1 MLCDTADTEV
11 FIMVTNLEKLAQ
23 EAKLASYTL
32 ASLSTVAKNQALNA
46 VADKLEENKELIF
59 QENSKDLEE
68 AKSLLESGE
77 INKSTFN
84 RLKLDENKMRDMIKG
99 IRDVKKLED
108 PVNKKLW
115 AMGMDTGL
123 DLYRVS
129 CPIGVIGVIFEA
141 RPDVIPQICSLAIK
155 SANAVLLKG
164 GKEAHNTNTI
174 LVKLIKEALEQA
186 DFPKEAINLLYSRED
201 VAKMLS
207 MDKYIDL
214 IIPRGGNSLV
224 QYIKSNTKIPVM
236 GHADGICHIYID
248 EQADVKKATDVCIDA
263 KTQYPSACNAVET
276 ILIHES
282 LLVNYLPQLVI
293 ELEKA
298 QVEVRGCERCREFV
312 PHLKRATKED
322 WSTEYGDKIVSIK
335 AVRDIFDAIA
345 HINIYGS
352 GHTDCIISEDK
363 QAVETFM
370 NLVDSA
376 GVFAN
381 ASTRF
386 ADGYRYGLGAE
397 VGISTA
403 KTHARGPVGLEGLVI
418 YKYKLYGAGQTVA
431 PYADGKKTFIHQRI
445 I

>member
-1 MLCDTADTEV
+1 MSET
-11 FIMVTNLEKLAQ
+11 LESIAQ
-23 EAKLASYTL
+23 NAKLASYSL
-32 ASLSTVAKNQALNA
+32 ASLDTLTKNNALEA
-46 VADKLEENKELIF
+46 VADKLEQNKHLIL
-59 QENSKDLEE
+59 QENAKDLEA
-68 AKSLLESGE
+68 AKTLLESGE
-77 INKSTFN
+77 INQSTYN
-84 RLKLDENKMRDMIKG
+84 RLKLDENKMRDMIQG
-99 IRDVKKLED
+99 IRDVKRLED

-141 RPDVIPQICSLAIK
+141 RPDVIPQISALAIK
-155 SANAVLLKG
+155 SANAVILKG
-164 GKEAHNTNTI
+164 GKEAYNTNVI
-174 LVKLIKEALEQA
+174 LTKLINEALSQTES
-186 DFPKEAINLLYSRED
+186 FPKDTINLIFSRED
-201 VAKMLS
+201 VAKMLT

-214 IIPRGGNSLV
+214 IIPRGGNALV

-248 EQADVKKATDVCIDA
+248 EFADVKKATDICIDA

-276 ILIHES
+276 VLIHES
-282 LLVNYLPQLVI
+282 LLENYLPQLVI
-293 ELEKA
+293 EYEKA
-298 QVEVRGCERCREFV
+298 GVTVKACEKCKEVV
-312 PHLKRATKED
+312 PHVQLATKED
-322 WSTEYGDKIVSIK
+322 WATEYGDKIISIK
-335 AVRDIFDAIA
+335 AVKDIFDAIA
-345 HINIYGS
+345 HINVYGS

-363 QAVETFM
+363 QSIEVFM

-386 ADGYRYGLGAE
+386 ADGFRYGLGAE

-418 YKYKLYGAGQTVA
+418 YKYKMYGSGQTVA

>member
-1 MLCDTADTEV
+1 
-11 FIMVTNLEKLAQ
+11 MVTALETMAQ
-23 EAKLASYTL
+23 NAKLASYTL
-32 ASLSTVAKNQALNA
+32 SSLNTLAKDKALLA
-46 VADKLEENKELIF
+46 IADKIEENKLLIL
-59 QENSKDLEE
+59 QENAKDLEE
-68 AKSLLESGE
+68 AKKLLDAGE
-77 INKSTFN
+77 INQSTYN
-84 RLKLDENKMRDMIKG
+84 RLKLDENKMRDMIQG

-141 RPDVIPQICSLAIK
+141 RPDVIPQICSLAVK
-155 SANAVLLKG
+155 SGNAVLLKG
-164 GKEAHNTNTI
+164 GKEAFNTNVI
-174 LVKLIKEALEQA
+174 LTKLIKEALESQGE
-186 DFPKEAINLLYSRED
+186 FPKDTINLLFTRDD
-201 VAKMLS
+201 VAQMLT

-214 IIPRGGNSLV
+214 IIPRGGNALV
-224 QYIKSNTKIPVM
+224 QYVKNNTKIPVM

-248 EQADVKKATDVCIDA
+248 EFADVKKAAEICVDSKV
-263 KTQYPSACNAVET
+263 QYPSACNAVET

-282 LLVNYLPQLVI
+282 LLENYLPQLVI

-298 QVEVRGCERCREFV
+298 EVTVKGCERCKEFV
-312 PHLKRATKED
+312 PHLELASKED
-322 WSTEYGDKIVSIK
+322 WSTEYGDKTVSIK
-335 AVRDIFDAIA
+335 AVKDLFDAIA
-345 HINIYGS
+345 HINVYGS
-352 GHTDCIISEDK
+352 GHTDCILSEDK
-363 QAVETFM
+363 QSIDVFM

-386 ADGYRYGLGAE
+386 ADGFRYGLGAE
-397 VGISTA
+397 VGISTS
-403 KTHARGPVGLEGLVI
+403 KTHARGPVGLDGLVI
-418 YKYKLYGAGQTVA
+418 YKYKLFGSGQTVA

>member
-1 MLCDTADTEV
+1 MSET
-11 FIMVTNLEKLAQ
+11 LESIAQ
-23 EAKLASYTL
+23 NAKLASYSL
-32 ASLSTVAKNQALNA
+32 ASLDTLTKNNALEA
-46 VADKLEENKELIF
+46 VADKLEQNKHLIL
-59 QENSKDLEE
+59 QENAKDLEA
-68 AKSLLESGE
+68 AKTLLESGE
-77 INKSTFN
+77 INQSTYN
-84 RLKLDENKMRDMIKG
+84 RLKLDGNKMRDMIQG
-99 IRDVKKLED
+99 IRDVKRLDD

-141 RPDVIPQICSLAIK
+141 RPDVIPQISALAIK
-155 SANAVLLKG
+155 SANAVILKG
-164 GKEAHNTNTI
+164 GKEAYNTNVI
-174 LVKLIKEALEQA
+174 LTKLINEALAQTES
-186 DFPKEAINLLYSRED
+186 FPKDTINLIFSRED
-201 VAKMLS
+201 VAKMLT

-214 IIPRGGNSLV
+214 IIPRGGNALV

-248 EQADVKKATDVCIDA
+248 EFADVKKATDICIDA

-276 ILIHES
+276 VLIHES
-282 LLVNYLPQLVI
+282 LIENYLPQLVI
-293 ELEKA
+293 EYEKA
-298 QVEVRGCERCREFV
+298 GVTVKACEKCKEFV
-312 PHLKRATKED
+312 PHVQLATKED
-322 WSTEYGDKIVSIK
+322 WATEYGDKIISIK
-335 AVRDIFDAIA
+335 AVKDIFDAIA
-345 HINIYGS
+345 HINVYGS

-363 QAVETFM
+363 QSIEVFM

-386 ADGYRYGLGAE
+386 ADGFRYGLGAE

-418 YKYKLYGAGQTVA
+418 YKYKMYGSGQTVT

>member
-1 MLCDTADTEV
+1 MNTDL
-11 FIMVTNLEKLAQ
+11 INIGIR
-23 EAKLASYTL
+23 AKEASYVL
-32 ASLSTVAKNQALNA
+32 ASLGTAKKNEALTAMHKAFYSNSGRVAAANAKDILAGRKNGMSAAMLDRLTFDVRRVEKTADAILDIIALP
-46 VADKLEENKELIF
+46 
-59 QENSKDLEE
+59 
-68 AKSLLESGE
+68 
-77 INKSTFN
+77 
-84 RLKLDENKMRDMIKG
+84 
-99 IRDVKKLED
+99 D
-108 PVNKKLW
+108 PVGRVIGGNTHPN
-115 AMGMDTGL
+115 GMTIEKVTVPL
-123 DLYRVS
+123 
-129 CPIGVIGVIFEA
+129 GVIGVIFEA
-141 RPDVIPQICSLAIK
+141 RPDVISQICSLAIK

>member
-1 MLCDTADTEV
+1 
-11 FIMVTNLEKLAQ
+11 MVTNLEKLAQ

-32 ASLSTVAKNQALNA
+32 ASLSTLEKNQALKA
-46 VADKLEENKELIF
+46 VADKLEQNQELILK
-59 QENSKDLEE
+59 ENEKDLQE
-68 AKSLLESGE
+68 AKSLLEEGE
-77 INKSTFN
+77 INQSTFN
-84 RLKLDENKMRDMIKG
+84 RLKLDDNKMRDMIKG
-99 IRDVKKLED
+99 IRDVKRLED

-174 LVKLIKEALEQA
+174 LVKLIKEALDEI
-186 DFPKEAINLLYSRED
+186 DFPQGSINLLYSRED

-214 IIPRGGNSLV
+214 IIPRGGNALV
-224 QYIKSNTKIPVM
+224 QYIKNNTKIPVM

-248 EQADVKKATDVCIDA
+248 EAADVKKSTDICIDA

-276 ILIHES
+276 ILVHES
-282 LLVNYLPQLVI
+282 LLENYLPQLVI

-298 QVEVRGCERCREFV
+298 RVEVRGCDRCREFV
-312 PHLKRATKED
+312 PHLKQATKED

-335 AVRDIFDAIA
+335 AVKDIFDAIA
-345 HINIYGS
+345 HINVYGS

-363 QAVETFM
+363 QAIDTFM

-376 GVFAN
+376 GVFSN

-397 VGISTA
+397 VGISTS

-418 YKYKLYGAGQTVA
+418 YKYKLFGSGQTVA

>member
-1 MLCDTADTEV
+1 M
-11 FIMVTNLEKLAQ
+11 TNLEQMAQ
-23 EAKLASYTL
+23 NAKLASYTL
-32 ASLSTVAKNQALNA
+32 SSLNTLTKDSVLLAI
-46 VADKLEENKELIF
+46 ADKLEQNKDIIM
-59 QENSKDLEE
+59 QENQRDLEE
-68 AKSLLESGE
+68 AKKMLDDGAISLSV
-77 INKSTFN
+77 FN
-84 RLKLDENKMRDMIKG
+84 RLKLDENKMRDMIQG
-99 IRDVKKLED
+99 IRDVKRLED

-115 AMGMDTGL
+115 AMGLDTGL

-155 SANAVLLKG
+155 SGNAVLLKG
-164 GKEAHNTNTI
+164 GKEAYYTNVI
-174 LVKLIKEALEQA
+174 LTKLIKDTLNEFEQ
-186 DFPKEAINLLYSRED
+186 FPQNAINLLFTRDD
-201 VAKMLS
+201 VAQMLKL
-207 MDKYIDL
+207 DKYIDL

-224 QYIKSNTKIPVM
+224 QYVKENTKIPVM
-236 GHADGICHIYID
+236 GHSDGICHIYID
-248 EQADVKKATDVCIDA
+248 ETADLKNAAEICVDA

-276 ILIHES
+276 ILVHES
-282 LLVNYLPQLVI
+282 LLENYLPQLVL

-298 QVEVRGCERCREFV
+298 KVTVKGCERCREFV
-312 PHLKRATKED
+312 PHLELATKED
-322 WSTEYGDKIVSIK
+322 WSTEYGDKTVSVK
-335 AVRDIFDAIA
+335 AVKDIFDAIA
-345 HINIYGS
+345 HINVYGS
-352 GHTDCIISEDK
+352 GHTDCILSQDQQSID
-363 QAVETFM
+363 VFM

-418 YKYKLYGAGQTVA
+418 YKYKLFGSGQIVA

>member
-1 MLCDTADTEV
+1 
-11 FIMVTNLEKLAQ
+11 MVTNLETMAQ
-23 EAKLASYTL
+23 NAKLASYTL
-32 ASLSTVAKNQALNA
+32 ASLDTLTKNNALEAIANKIEQN
-46 VADKLEENKELIF
+46 KLQIL
-59 QENSKDLEE
+59 QENAKDLEE
-68 AKSLLESGE
+68 AKKLLENNE
-77 INKSTFN
+77 ITKSTYN
-84 RLKLDENKMRDMIKG
+84 RLKLDENKMRDMIQG
-99 IRDVKKLED
+99 IKDVKRLED

-141 RPDVIPQICSLAIK
+141 RPDVIPQICSLAVK
-155 SANAVLLKG
+155 SANAVILKG
-164 GKEAHNTNTI
+164 GKEAQNTNTI
-174 LVKLIKEALEQA
+174 LANLIKEALSEIPQ
-186 DFPKEAINLLYSRED
+186 FPDNVINLLFTRDD
-201 VAKMLS
+201 VAEMLK

-214 IIPRGGNSLV
+214 VIPRGGNSLV
-224 QYIKSNTKIPVM
+224 TYVKNNTKIPVM

-248 EQADVKKATDVCIDA
+248 EDADVKKATDICIDA

-282 LLVNYLPQLVI
+282 LVENYLPQLVI
-293 ELEKA
+293 EFEKA
-298 QVEVRGCERCREFV
+298 GVKVKGDEKCKQFV
-312 PHLKRATKED
+312 PHLELATTED
-322 WSTEYGDKIVSIK
+322 WATEYGDLTISIK
-335 AVRDIFDAIA
+335 AVKDLFDAVA
-345 HINIYGS
+345 HINVYGS

-363 QAVETFM
+363 RSIEVFM

-386 ADGYRYGLGAE
+386 ADGFRYGLGAE
-397 VGISTA
+397 VGISTS
-403 KTHARGPVGLEGLVI
+403 KTHARGPVGLEGLTI
-418 YKYKLYGAGQTVA
+418 YKYKLFGKGHVVA

>member
-1 MLCDTADTEV
+1 
-11 FIMVTNLEKLAQ
+11 MVTTLETTAQ
-23 EAKLASYTL
+23 NAKLASYTL
-32 ASLSTVAKNQALNA
+32 ASLDTTTKNNALEAIAK
-46 VADKLEENKELIF
+46 KLEENKLLIL
-59 QENSKDLEE
+59 QENAKDLEA
-68 AKSLLESGE
+68 AKMLVESGE
-77 INKSTFN
+77 ITKSTFN
-84 RLKLDENKMRDMIKG
+84 RLKLDENKMRDMIQG
-99 IRDVKKLED
+99 IRDVKRLED

-164 GKEAHNTNTI
+164 GKEAQNTNII
-174 LVKLIKEALEQA
+174 LTKLIKDALSEIPQ
-186 DFPKEAINLLYSRED
+186 FPENTINLLFTRND
-201 VAKMLS
+201 VSEMLTL
-207 MDKYIDL
+207 DKYIDL

-224 QYIKSNTKIPVM
+224 SYVKNNTKIPVM

-248 EQADVKKATDVCIDA
+248 EHADVKKATDICIDA

-282 LLVNYLPQLVI
+282 LLENYLPQLVI
-293 ELEKA
+293 EFEKA
-298 QVEVRGCERCREFV
+298 GVTVKGDEKCKEYV
-312 PHLKRATKED
+312 PHLELASKED
-322 WSTEYGDKIVSIK
+322 WATEYGDLTVSIK
-335 AVRDIFDAIA
+335 AVKDLFDAVA
-345 HINIYGS
+345 HINVYGS

-363 QAVETFM
+363 QSIEVFM

-386 ADGYRYGLGAE
+386 ADGFRYGLGAE

-403 KTHARGPVGLEGLVI
+403 KTHARGPVGLEGLTI
-418 YKYKLYGAGQTVA
+418 YKYKLYGKGQTVA

>member
-1 MLCDTADTEV
+1 
-11 FIMVTNLEKLAQ
+11 MVTTLETTAQ
-23 EAKLASYTL
+23 NAKLASYTL
-32 ASLSTVAKNQALNA
+32 ASLDTTTKNNALEAIAK
-46 VADKLEENKELIF
+46 KLEENKLLIL
-59 QENSKDLEE
+59 QENAKDLEA
-68 AKSLLESGE
+68 AKMLVESRE
-77 INKSTFN
+77 ITKSTFN
-84 RLKLDENKMRDMIKG
+84 RLKLDENKMRDMIQG
-99 IRDVKKLED
+99 IRDVKRLED

-164 GKEAHNTNTI
+164 GKEAQNTNII
-174 LVKLIKEALEQA
+174 LTKLIKDALSEIPQ
-186 DFPKEAINLLYSRED
+186 FPENTINLLFTRND
-201 VAKMLS
+201 VSEMLTL
-207 MDKYIDL
+207 DKYIDL

-224 QYIKSNTKIPVM
+224 SYVKNNTKIPVM

-248 EQADVKKATDVCIDA
+248 EHADVKKATDICIDA

-282 LLVNYLPQLVI
+282 LLENYLPQLVI
-293 ELEKA
+293 EFEKA
-298 QVEVRGCERCREFV
+298 GVTVKGDEKCKEYV
-312 PHLKRATKED
+312 PHLELASKED
-322 WSTEYGDKIVSIK
+322 WATEYGDLTVSIK
-335 AVRDIFDAIA
+335 AVKDLFDAVA
-345 HINIYGS
+345 HINVYGS

-363 QAVETFM
+363 QSIEVFM

-386 ADGYRYGLGAE
+386 ADGFRYGLGAE

-403 KTHARGPVGLEGLVI
+403 KTHARGPVGLEGLTI
-418 YKYKLYGAGQTVA
+418 YKYKLYGKGQTVA